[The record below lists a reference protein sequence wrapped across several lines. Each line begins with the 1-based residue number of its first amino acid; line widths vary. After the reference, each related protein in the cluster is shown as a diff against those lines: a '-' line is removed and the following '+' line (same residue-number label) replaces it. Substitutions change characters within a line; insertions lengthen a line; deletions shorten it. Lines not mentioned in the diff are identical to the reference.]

1 MSRLKNYA
9 AAAILALSGT
19 VVTATA
25 SSAMPIVSVAQ
36 PAAPALVEHVRWGC
50 GIGWHPNRWGRCVPN
65 GVVVVRPRYHYWH
78 APVSVWHPHHHWRR
92 WHHY

>member
-9 AAAILALSGT
+9 AAAILAVSGT

-25 SSAMPIVSVAQ
+25 SNAMPIVSVAQ
-36 PAAPALVEHVRWGC
+36 PATLVENVRWGC

-65 GVVVVRPRYHYWH
+65 GVVIVRPRYHYWH
-78 APVSVWHPHHHWRR
+78 APAYGWHPHHHWRR
-92 WHHY
+92 WHRY

>member
-9 AAAILALSGT
+9 AAAILAVSGT
-19 VVTATA
+19 VVTASA

-36 PAAPALVEHVRWGC
+36 PAALVEHVRWGC

-65 GVVVVRPRYHYWH
+65 GVVVVRPRYHYWRGP
-78 APVSVWHPHHHWRR
+78 AYVWHPHHHWRH
-92 WHHY
+92 WHR